1 VLGNASPG
9 TSYTLLSTRGTS
21 GQYLATDGLGVTSW
35 ESFEQASASYAEQFI
50 NGNATPTAFGMV
62 NTYADILGTR
72 ITGNINGF
80 TAQAL
85 SVTYTATPTKIFQ
98 LVCSISCLS
107 DGLFAQNY
115 FLSFFKN
122 GVLVP
127 EGTMHTKLDNNTAT
141 FPTNVTTCALLEL
154 ATNDIITIKMKNS
167 DSTQG
172 VLVTDM
178 NFTCIGVDGGGTTG
192 GGGGGGETLQDV
204 YDNTN
209 PATILINDTNS
220 SLSLQ
225 SNIGRIDSDVLRIR
239 DNSGTSQLV
248 IFDNGSL
255 LANGTIVSGTALS
268 SPTLD
273 ITGLVSLGAPPD
285 VYTLPIDKTTAT
297 NGDFLIYNSLTSAL
311 EFGLPVVPYTFP
323 TYSRLTDRTIVA
335 NALELPLTDGSPS
348 LIVPAG
354 FISPGDTFRIV
365 SSGNIR
371 FLNNVQLFSFKVY
384 YGNPLSAGTL
394 VAEIPLLSNAPVSQ
408 GSLGYYKFES
418 IVVFRNTGA
427 SAPVADTSNFEM
439 GLYKGQGYSSS
450 TRTADTTI
458 ARDWYVS
465 FQWGTNSASNE
476 IIQSILTIEKI

>member
-1 VLGNASPG
+1 
-9 TSYTLLSTRGTS
+9 
-21 GQYLATDGLGVTSW
+21 
-35 ESFEQASASYAEQFI
+35 
-50 NGNATPTAFGMV
+50 
-62 NTYADILGTR
+62 
-72 ITGNINGF
+72 
-80 TAQAL
+80 
-85 SVTYTATPTKIFQ
+85 
-98 LVCSISCLS
+98 
-107 DGLFAQNY
+107 
-115 FLSFFKN
+115 
-122 GVLVP
+122 
-127 EGTMHTKLDNNTAT
+127 
-141 FPTNVTTCALLEL
+141 
-154 ATNDIITIKMKNS
+154 
-167 DSTQG
+167 
-172 VLVTDM
+172 M

-311 EFGLPVVPYTFP
+311 EFGLPVVPYSFP

-348 LIVPAG
+348 LVVPAG
-354 FISPGDTFRIV
+354 FISPGDTFRLV

-371 FLNNVQLFSFKVY
+371 FLNYVQLFSFKVY
-384 YGNPLSAGTL
+384 FGNPLSAGTL